1 MSEDTYEVH
10 HPCDSHNHNH
20 NIIHILY
27 IHIYV
32 FICTTW
38 IYMSNLDRHAADYV
52 PLIIY
57 NHFWDI
63 YKFSIFEEL
72 NFTTIVSN
80 LICHK

>member
-1 MSEDTYEVH
+1 MFLFVQLE
-10 HPCDSHNHNH
+10 
-20 NIIHILY
+20 
-27 IHIYV
+27 
-32 FICTTW
+32 
-38 IYMSNLDRHAADYV
+38 YMSNLDRHAADYV

-80 LICHK
+80 LMCHK